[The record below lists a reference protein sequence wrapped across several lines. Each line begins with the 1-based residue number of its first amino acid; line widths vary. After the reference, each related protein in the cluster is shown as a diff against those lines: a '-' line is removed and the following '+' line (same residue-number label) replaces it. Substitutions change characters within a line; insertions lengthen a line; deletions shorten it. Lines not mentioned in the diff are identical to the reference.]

1 TWRSHEVMSAWTG
14 LLAESKDTNVLYQ
27 SPEWFGYRE
36 EHRGGD
42 RLAVALA
49 RGAGGQGA
57 GVVPL
62 RVAPY
67 YLAFPGACTTLGGFR
82 LTKLS
87 VPGGQLLIP
96 ECAAL
101 YDDLFVAL
109 HSALPEC
116 DVVGLDVATEGSF
129 LHRSLQESKRLRDLY
144 LPYPAEGVRRYH

>member
-1 TWRSHEVMSAWTG
+1 MNRLRPDGPSASPDSGSWPESGPPGGPQDPTQEACAWTLLVSPDTWRSHEVMSAWTG

-49 RGAGGQGA
+49 RGAGGQVA

-67 YLAFPGACTTLGGFR
+67 YLAFHVAGTTLGGFR

-87 VPGGQLLIP
+87 VRG
-96 ECAAL
+96 
-101 YDDLFVAL
+101 
-109 HSALPEC
+109 
-116 DVVGLDVATEGSF
+116 
-129 LHRSLQESKRLRDLY
+129 
-144 LPYPAEGVRRYH
+144 